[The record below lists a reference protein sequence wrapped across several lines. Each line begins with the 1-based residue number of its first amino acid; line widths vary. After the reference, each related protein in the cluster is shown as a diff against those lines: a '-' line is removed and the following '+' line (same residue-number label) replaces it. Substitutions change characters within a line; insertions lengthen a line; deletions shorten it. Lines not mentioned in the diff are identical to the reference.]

1 MWVRKNLKAR
11 AKNALKLNYWRC
23 VLVAFVMFAI
33 VGGGLA
39 SGGSKVHEN
48 ININLP
54 ESQTQGGSITVDPE
68 DPDSIVGLDLDELGG
83 MEDLTPAQVQGLIDA
98 VNDSHE
104 PPLSAAEAL
113 PVLAI
118 LGGVLAVVIAGS
130 SVVSILLYNPL
141 EVGAAH
147 FFTRNTQEA
156 AKLDAVERGFMPHW
170 THNVWTMFLSDL
182 FVLLWGCLFI
192 IPGIVKGYSYRL
204 VPYIMAEH
212 PEMNGTEAI
221 TLSRK
226 MMKGNKWRAFVFDL
240 SFLGWEILGAMTA
253 GILDIFWV
261 RPYKAAANAEL
272 YRAIAGPSVEVE
284 TTPKIAS
291 PEFE

>member
-1 MWVRKNLKAR
+1 M
-11 AKNALKLNYWRC
+11 
-23 VLVAFVMFAI
+23 
-33 VGGGLA
+33 
-39 SGGSKVHEN
+39 
-48 ININLP
+48 
-54 ESQTQGGSITVDPE
+54 
-68 DPDSIVGLDLDELGG
+68 
-83 MEDLTPAQVQGLIDA
+83 
-98 VNDSHE
+98 
-104 PPLSAAEAL
+104 
-113 PVLAI
+113 LAI

-147 FFTRNTQEA
+147 FFTRNTHEA

-170 THNVWTMFLSDL
+170 THNVWTMFLRDL
-182 FVLLWGCLFI
+182 FTLLWGCLFI
-192 IPGIVKGYSYRL
+192 IPGIVKGYSYRM

-212 PEMNGTEAI
+212 PEMTGTEAI

-272 YRAIAGPSVEVE
+272 YRAIAGPDAEGAG
-284 TTPKIAS
+284 TLKTAS

>member
-1 MWVRKNLKAR
+1 MWDRKELKGR

-33 VGGGLA
+33 VSGGFA
-39 SGGSKVHEN
+39 SGGSRVRKN
-48 ININLP
+48 ININYP
-54 ESQTQGGSITVDPE
+54 PQQSQGGSFTVETDDPE
-68 DPDSIVGLDLDELGG
+68 SIIGMDLDELGG
-83 MEDLTPAQVQGLIDA
+83 MEDLSPAEVQALFDA
-98 VNDSHE
+98 ANGSHE

-113 PVLAI
+113 PILAI

-141 EVGAAH
+141 EVGAAY
-147 FFTRNTQEA
+147 FFTRNSREE
-156 AKLDAVERGFMPHW
+156 AKLDAVERGFAPHW
-170 THNVWTMFLSDL
+170 SHNVWTMFLSDL
-182 FVLLWGCLFI
+182 FILLWSLLFL
-192 IPGIVKGYSYRL
+192 IPGIVKGYSYRM

-212 PEMNGTEAI
+212 PEMTGTEAI

-226 MMKGNKWRAFVFDL
+226 MMQGNKWRAFVFDL
-240 SFLGWEILGAMTA
+240 SFLGWEILGALTA

-272 YRAIAGPSVEVE
+272 YRAIAGPDAEGAGTS
-284 TTPKIAS
+284 KIAS

>member
-1 MWVRKNLKAR
+1 MWDRKELKTK
-11 AKNALKLNYWRC
+11 AKAAFQVNYWRC
-23 VLVAFVMFAI
+23 VLVAFVMFAL
-33 VGGGLA
+33 VSGGLA
-39 SGGSKVHEN
+39 SSGSKLHEN
-48 ININLP
+48 INLNLP
-54 ESQTQGGSITVDPE
+54 QPQTQGGSFTVETDDPE
-68 DPDSIVGLDLDELGG
+68 SIIGLDLDELGG
-83 MEDLTPAQVQGLIDA
+83 MEDLTPAEVQALLDA
-98 VNDSHE
+98 VNDANESRF
-104 PPLSAAEAL
+104 SAAEAL

-141 EVGAAH
+141 EVSAAH
-147 FFTRNTQEA
+147 FFTCNADEP
-156 AKLDAVERGFMPHW
+156 AKLDTMERGFVPHW

-192 IPGIVKGYSYRL
+192 IPGVVKVYAYRM

-212 PEMNGTEAI
+212 PEMTGTEAI

-240 SFLGWEILGAMTA
+240 SFLGWEILGALTA

-272 YRAIAGPSVEVE
+272 YRAISAGYSEADW
-284 TTPKIAS
+284 IS
-291 PEFE
+291 